1 MKMRKIIV
9 DTQSCAGC
17 RRCELVC
24 SFAKTNAYSP
34 SASRI
39 TVLKD
44 DAIGMDY
51 PIVCHQCDVCSV
63 DATCPAEA
71 FNKASGGV
79 PTVDEGACTSCGA
92 CVQACKYGA
101 VKMHKGL
108 PIVCDLCGGDPACV
122 VKCPTHALRFE
133 EVDEEPPTP
142 VEAHRALMRKWGILA

>member
-1 MKMRKIIV
+1 MRRIII
-9 DTQSCAGC
+9 DAQSCAGC

-24 SFAKTNAYSP
+24 SFTKTSAYSP

-51 PIVCHQCDVCSV
+51 PIVCHQCDICSV
-63 DATCPAEA
+63 DAACPAEA
-71 FNKASGGV
+71 FSKASGGV
-79 PTVDEGACTSCGA
+79 ATVDKGTCISCGA

-108 PIVCDLCGGDPACV
+108 PIVCDLCGGDPICV
-122 VKCPTHALRFE
+122 AKCPTHALRLE
-133 EVDEEPPTP
+133 EVDGEPLTPEE
-142 VEAHRALMRKWGILA
+142 EHRALMRKWGVLA